1 MRAAMTRRTINAN
14 EAIDETDSSVEGF
27 DEGTL
32 AIRSQTTGNV
42 KGKCDAIVTNWII
55 THYGLFHSVSLFMSH
70 CYAFYLLVSS

>member
-42 KGKCDAIVTNWII
+42 KGKCDSCN
-55 THYGLFHSVSLFMSH
+55 
-70 CYAFYLLVSS
+70 